1 MKILRILRVHDT
13 REYEEGPDG
22 KWRPIPGSGV
32 EHECARCG
40 RLHEVHAEV
49 ETEGGGFS
57 IVGTGCMGAVDLDVA
72 ARKLA
77 GKASTRRKHECA
89 LRRLRA
95 DIEAIER
102 LRTTTIAPAPRF
114 WTETIQTVISRDGAV
129 LALFAQCDDTQPIA
143 CRWLTYGCTD
153 TPELRTDLAIL
164 AREDWTRATLVRAG
178 LPTTPLFALRD
189 QAKWYEKRLSAGG
202 NTGR

>member
-1 MKILRILRVHDT
+1 MTTGCPKILRIVRVHDT

-95 DIEAIER
+95 NIEGIER
-102 LRTTTIAPAPRF
+102 LRTTAIAPAPRY
-114 WTETIQTVISRDGAV
+114 WTETIQTVSRNGTV
-129 LALFAQCDDTQPIA
+129 LALFAQCGDVKPV
-143 CRWLTYGCTD
+143 CRWLTGGWNCAD
-153 TPELRTDLAIL
+153 TPETRADLAAM
-164 AREDWTRATLVRAG
+164 AREDWVRAALVQAG

-189 QAKWYEKRLSAGG
+189 QAGWYERGG
-202 NTGR
+202 RK